1 MKKSSVS
8 VFKLS
13 PRIIN
18 PDSFNEEIVELVIIS
33 GTPKEMGSE
42 PHRDE
47 LV

>member
-1 MKKSSVS
+1 MKKPSVS

-33 GTPKEMGSE
+33 GTPKEIDSE